1 MNNYKFSLKRYHR
14 SIEKLTCPSCGHK
27 HRFSP
32 YIDNATGKIIDPEC
46 GRCDR
51 INHCGYHLT
60 PREFFRQHPEMLDT
74 KGKNVEYVRRETP
87 EPRLY
92 LPSNV
97 INLYSTPHSQSRL
110 GHWLEKV
117 APSAE
122 LLTKATEDYR
132 LTATTTQGTIF
143 WYIDEKGR
151 FCQGKIMWYREDGHR
166 NGIVSTVSSDMAKKG
181 KFPENAHMQRCLFGA
196 HLIGKYPE
204 KVVAIVEGEK
214 TAVVMSMLKPNFVW
228 LATGGCENLNKDVTL
243 PLVGRKVVIIPDS
256 GCLQKWKK
264 KMSATKGINYSFN
277 EELEAYPPNTDI
289 LDVMIP
295 E

>member
-51 INHCGYHLT
+51 INSCGYHLT
-60 PREFFRQHPEMLDT
+60 PREFFHQHPEMRDT
-74 KGKNVEYVRRETP
+74 KCKVAEYVRHETP
-87 EPRLY
+87 KPRLY
-92 LPSNV
+92 LPDNV

-110 GHWLEKV
+110 GRWLEKV
-117 APSAE
+117 APSTEALE
-122 LLTKATEDYR
+122 KATQDYC

-143 WYIDEKGR
+143 WYRDEKGR
-151 FCQGKIMWYREDGHR
+151 FCQGKMMWYKENGHR
-166 NGIVSTVSSDMAKKG
+166 NGFVSTISSDMAKRG
-181 KFPENAHMQRCLFGA
+181 KFPENAQMQRCLFGT
-196 HLIGKYPE
+196 HLLGKYQD
-204 KVVAIVEGEK
+204 KAVALVEGEK

-228 LATGGCENLNKDVTL
+228 LATGGCGNLNKEVTL
-243 PLVGRKVVIIPDS
+243 PLIGRRVVVIPDS
-256 GCLQKWKK
+256 GCLEKWKK
-264 KMSATKGINYSFN
+264 DMAETNGINYSFY

-289 LDVMIP
+289 LDILIA